1 VNHIRNTAATEA
13 GAAKRRG
20 FSLSYG
26 NRNSAS
32 IVAEQT
38 ATRGREDRRGNR
50 DETEEH
56 PLKFAIKRI
65 PGLALPALALALL
78 AGAAIAQEEQAPQK
92 NNFGPRVKQTQQP
105 ARPAAAPEIIATHG
119 DWKVQCEAPPANA
132 QGQSARKQCGMVQ
145 TARSD
150 KNPKVG
156 LTLVLVKG
164 QQNGK
169 QVTMMRVMA
178 PIGVYLPTGV
188 ALEVDGGAVGRV
200 PFTRCLPQ
208 VCIAFAEASGD
219 TLDKMRK
226 GSAANFII
234 YEAPGLGLPMK
245 ISLNGFSA
253 AYGTLDNTLGMTS
266 TGSP

>member
-1 VNHIRNTAATEA
+1 LSPNKHRPAL
-13 GAAKRRG
+13 GAARQ
-20 FSLSYG
+20 
-26 NRNSAS
+26 
-32 IVAEQT
+32 I
-38 ATRGREDRRGNR
+38 R
-50 DETEEH
+50 DETEEI
-56 PLKFAIKRI
+56 PLKFAIRRM
-65 PGLALPALALALL
+65 PGVALPALALVML
-78 AGAAIAQEEQAPQK
+78 ANAAAAQEQPAPPK
-92 NNFGPRVKQTQQP
+92 NSFGPRVQQPQQQQQQQATQQGAPQLP
-105 ARPAAAPEIIATHG
+105 APQIVATHG
-119 DWKVQCEAPPANA
+119 DWKIQCETPPPNA
-132 QGQSARKQCGMVQ
+132 QGAASPKQCGMVQ
-145 TARSD
+145 TAKSD

-169 QVTMMRVMA
+169 AVTMMRVMA

-208 VCIAFAEASGD
+208 VCIAFAEASSD
-219 TLDKMRK
+219 TLDKMKK

-253 AYGTLDNTLGMTS
+253 AYGALDNL
-266 TGSP
+266 

>member
-1 VNHIRNTAATEA
+1 M
-13 GAAKRRG
+13 KRM
-20 FSLSYG
+20 
-26 NRNSAS
+26 
-32 IVAEQT
+32 
-38 ATRGREDRRGNR
+38 
-50 DETEEH
+50 
-56 PLKFAIKRI
+56 
-65 PGLALPALALALL
+65 PGLALPVLALTLF
-78 AGAAIAQEEQAPQK
+78 AGMAAAQEEQAPKK
-92 NNFGPRVKQTQQP
+92 NNFGPRLQTQQQQQQP
-105 ARPAAAPEIIATHG
+105 QQPGKPPAPEVVATHG
-119 DWKVQCEAPPANA
+119 DWKIQCETAAPNA
-132 QGQSARKQCGMVQ
+132 QSGAPGQKQCGMVQ
-145 TARSD
+145 TARSE

-169 QVTMMRVMA
+169 VVTMMRVMA

-219 TLDKMRK
+219 TLEKMRK

-253 AYGTLDNTLGMTS
+253 AYGALDNL
-266 TGSP
+266 

>member
-1 VNHIRNTAATEA
+1 LVAIVNHIRHTAATEV

-20 FSLSYG
+20 ATLFYD

-38 ATRGREDRRGNR
+38 LPPW
-50 DETEEH
+50 DETEGTI
-56 PLKFAIKRI
+56 LNFAVRFT
-65 PGLALPALALALL
+65 PGIICSALALMVF
-78 AGAAIAQEEQAPQK
+78 AGAAAAQEKPAPSR
-92 NNFGPRVKQTQQP
+92 NNFGPRLQQPTQQQPP
-105 ARPAAAPEIIATHG
+105 APAQQAPAPQIIATHG
-119 DWKVQCEAPPANA
+119 DWKIQCETPPTGGEGAAAA
-132 QGQSARKQCGMVQ
+132 QKQCGMVQ

-156 LTLVLVKG
+156 LTLVLVKA

-169 QVTMMRVMA
+169 SVTMMRVMV

-208 VCIAFAEASGD
+208 VCIAFAEASND
-219 TLDKMRK
+219 TLDKMKK
-226 GSAANFII
+226 GRAANFII
-234 YEAPGLGLPMK
+234 DEAPGLGLPLK
-245 ISLNGFSA
+245 ISLSGFSA
-253 AYGTLDNTLGMTS
+253 AYGALDNL
-266 TGSP
+266 

>member
-1 VNHIRNTAATEA
+1 LVAIVNHIRQIAATEV

-20 FSLSYG
+20 ATLFYD

-38 ATRGREDRRGNR
+38 LPPW
-50 DETEEH
+50 DETEGTI
-56 PLKFAIKRI
+56 LNFAIRFP
-65 PGLALPALALALL
+65 PGIICPALALMVF
-78 AGAAIAQEEQAPQK
+78 AGAAAAQEKPAPPR
-92 NNFGPRVKQTQQP
+92 NNFGPRLQQPTQQP
-105 ARPAAAPEIIATHG
+105 TQQQPLPPAQQAPAPQIVATHG
-119 DWKVQCEAPPANA
+119 DWKIQCETPPTSGEGAAPA
-132 QGQSARKQCGMVQ
+132 QKQCGMVQ
-145 TARSD
+145 TAHSD

-156 LTLVLVKG
+156 LTLVLVKA

-169 QVTMMRVMA
+169 SVTMMRVMV

-208 VCIAFAEASGD
+208 VCIAFAEASND
-219 TLDKMRK
+219 TLDKMKK

-234 YEAPGLGLPMK
+234 YEAPGLGLPLK
-245 ISLNGFSA
+245 ISLSGFSA
-253 AYGTLDNTLGMTS
+253 AFGALDNL
-266 TGSP
+266 

>member
-1 VNHIRNTAATEA
+1 M
-13 GAAKRRG
+13 
-20 FSLSYG
+20 
-26 NRNSAS
+26 
-32 IVAEQT
+32 
-38 ATRGREDRRGNR
+38 
-50 DETEEH
+50 
-56 PLKFAIKRI
+56 
-65 PGLALPALALALL
+65 PGVALPALAFILSAGLA
-78 AGAAIAQEEQAPQK
+78 AAQEEQAPPK
-92 NNFGPRVKQTQQP
+92 NNFGPRVQQLQQQAQQP
-105 ARPAAAPEIIATHG
+105 QQQQQQRPPAPEVVATHG
-119 DWKVQCEAPPANA
+119 DWKIQCEAAPANA
-132 QGQSARKQCGMVQ
+132 QGAAAGQKQCGMIQ

-169 QVTMMRVMA
+169 AVTMMRVMA

-208 VCIAFAEASGD
+208 VCIAFAEASSD

-245 ISLNGFSA
+245 ISLSGFSA
-253 AYGTLDNTLGMTS
+253 AYGNLDKL
-266 TGSP
+266 